1 MDIYQGIGFIGM
13 VFVVI
18 AYLLLQINKYT
29 IKSLQYQLLNL
40 VGAILLL
47 ISLFVHFNLG
57 SFIIEVFWIII
68 TIYGIAVN
76 IKDKKKKK
84 KETLRNSNETY
95 VIYNFF

>member
-1 MDIYQGIGFIGM
+1 MDIYQCAGFVGM
-13 VFVVI
+13 LFVVI
-18 AYLLLQINKYT
+18 AYLFLQMNKYT

-68 TIYGIAVN
+68 TVYGIVVN
-76 IKDKKKKK
+76 LKDKKIK
-84 KETLRNSNETY
+84 KEDIKEE
-95 VIYNFF
+95 